1 MRWSSFET
9 RRLGTLF
16 MAYIDLCPFC
26 VSLGRPEQLRE
37 WAQARELGPLV
48 WADKAPRALQ
58 DAAHAVVDGGKPY
71 EGPVGFV
78 RETAFQ
84 RSVLRATCAIAQGE
98 TRTYGEIAQAIGR
111 PRAARAVGS
120 ALAANPLPLLIPCH
134 RVVGAGRRLGY
145 YSDGGPEMKR
155 RLLAWEEVDLAS
167 WR

>member
-9 RRLGTLF
+9 RRLGTVVL
-16 MAYIDLCPFC
+16 AYVDLCPFF
-26 VSLGRPEQLRE
+26 VSLGRAEE
-37 WAQARELGPLV
+37 VCDWARARGLGPL
-48 WADKAPRALQ
+48 AHDDRAPRALR
-58 DAAHAVVDGGKPY
+58 DAVQAVVDGGPPY
-71 EGPVGFV
+71 DGPVGFV

-84 RSVLRATCAIAQGE
+84 RSVLKATCAIARGE

-155 RLLAWEEVDLAS
+155 RLLAWEDVDLAS